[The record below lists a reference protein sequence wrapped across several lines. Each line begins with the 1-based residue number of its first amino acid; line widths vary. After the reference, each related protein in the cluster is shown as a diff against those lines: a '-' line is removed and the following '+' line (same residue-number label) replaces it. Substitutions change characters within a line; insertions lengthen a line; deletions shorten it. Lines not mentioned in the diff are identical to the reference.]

1 MEKLG
6 EVLDPLRKQVID
18 LKDAL
23 AHARY
28 RYDAL
33 EILMESVSDSRLRA
47 AAQEIFAVSIEQMD
61 AIDRLLDEHYRDLSA
76 IDRHLEA
83 YERRE
88 EG

>member
-33 EILMESVSDSRLRA
+33 EILMESVTDSRLRA

>member
-47 AAQEIFAVSIEQMD
+47 AAQEIFAVSVEQMD